1 MANTDCQTAGSRNA
15 AEEVS
20 EEQPAP
26 FRTGRP
32 STCQRTGQFRVENEK
47 EEEEEEMPATPGCR
61 HCSACPQRF
70 HQHLE
75 KLTLFTLIQT
85 TGHG

>member
-1 MANTDCQTAGSRNA
+1 MANTNCQTAGSRNA

-26 FRTGRP
+26 FRAGRH
-32 STCQRTGQFRVENEK
+32 STCQRTGQFWVENEEK
-47 EEEEEEMPATPGCR
+47 EEEEMPACPGR
-61 HCSACPQRF
+61 RRCSACPQRF

-75 KLTLFTLIQT
+75 KLTSFTLIQT
-85 TGHG
+85 T